1 MGMGAIHI
9 IMSRVKTFSLL
20 YLKVDG
26 NFVAG
31 LGSWLVSHSEW
42 APQSDRLSQQKLENP
57 M

>member
-42 APQSDRLSQQKLENP
+42 APQSARLSTPKLENS

>member
-31 LGSWLVSHSEW
+31 LVYWLGSYKEW
-42 APQSDRLSQQKLENP
+42 GPRLSRLSERKLEIP